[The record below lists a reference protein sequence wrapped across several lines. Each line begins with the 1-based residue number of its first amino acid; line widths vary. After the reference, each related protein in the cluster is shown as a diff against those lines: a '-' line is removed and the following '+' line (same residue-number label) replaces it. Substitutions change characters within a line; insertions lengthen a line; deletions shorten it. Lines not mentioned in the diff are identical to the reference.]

1 MLLETVEKIL
11 DSCFACI
18 PRAKPESQKFQNTRL
33 IAHRGAHDKRLG
45 IRENTHEAFK
55 RARDLGCW
63 GIEFDIHPTADGVL
77 VVNHDP
83 TLLRLW
89 GHDVAIRNISFS
101 ALRNLVPQIPSL
113 AEVVGEYGG
122 QLHLFVELKAPFS
135 AEEALVSALASLK
148 SGEDY
153 HVISLDETV
162 FAKMTRIQREH
173 LLLVAVHNN
182 VEQFC
187 QLSLNKGYGGVLGHY
202 LLFTSP
208 NIDRLKSVNQLVGVG
223 FVDSKNSLY
232 REINRDIPWLFTNN
246 VGRVSQYL

>member
-11 DSCFACI
+11 DSYFACI
-18 PRAKPESQKFQNTRL
+18 PRTKPDSQKVQNTRL

-63 GIEFDIHPTADGVL
+63 GIEFDVHATADGVL

-89 GHDVAIRNISFS
+89 GHDVAIRSISFN
-101 ALRNLVPQIPSL
+101 ALRNLCPHIPSL
-113 AEVVGEYGG
+113 AEVVAEYGQ
-122 QLHLFVELKAPFS
+122 QLHLFVELKAPFDNE
-135 AEEALVSALASLK
+135 AALVNDLASLQ

-153 HVISLDETV
+153 HIITLDEAV
-162 FAKMTRIQREH
+162 FANLKAIKPEH
-173 LLLVAVHNN
+173 LLLVAVHHNA
-182 VEQFC
+182 EKFC
-187 QLSLNKGYGGVLGHY
+187 QLSLSQGYGGVLGHY
-202 LLFTSP
+202 LLLT
-208 NIDRLKSVNQLVGVG
+208 DRMIQALQSARQLVGVG

-232 REINRDIPWLFTNN
+232 REINRNIPWLFTNN
-246 VGRVSQYL
+246 VGRVSHYL